1 MRYTFQKA
9 GQSRS
14 FPEGDAFLHGQSSAG
29 TAEVVIYSGARF
41 KPDSRKAAILI
52 ELQDE
57 CLGEHVD
64 DRDPNC
70 SNVLGFARYRNGD
83 DPPSKLIELV
93 KHGNSSEAAIS
104 VARELFS
111 AAGLEVVVCSDQA
124 GRIINRLAVPKY
136 NAALRFL
143 DEGLATQADMDLT
156 CKLGLG
162 YPDGP
167 IERVV
172 RGGLSN
178 HFRISKALFEAYGMP
193 AYAPPRRAS
202 VVFKR
207 EANAS
212 QANLTDK

>member
-93 KHGNSSEAAIS
+93 KHGNSSVPAIS
-104 VARELFS
+104 AARELFS
-111 AAGLEVVVCSDQA
+111 AAGFEVVVCSDQA

-143 DEGLATQADMDLT
+143 DEGLASQADMDLT

-172 RGGLSN
+172 RGGLA
-178 HFRISKALFEAYGMP
+178 HHYRISKALFEAYGTP

-202 VVFKR
+202 VAFKR
-207 EANAS
+207 ER
-212 QANLTDK
+212 

>member
-9 GQSRS
+9 GASRS
-14 FPEGDAFLHGQSSAG
+14 FPEGDSFLHGQSSAD
-29 TAEVVIYSGARF
+29 TAEVTIYSGARF
-41 KPDSRKAAILI
+41 KPDPRKAAILI

-57 CLGEHVD
+57 CLGEHID
-64 DRDPNC
+64 DRDPNG

-83 DPPSKLIELV
+83 DPPSKLVELV
-93 KHGNSSEAAIS
+93 KHGNSSEAAITA
-104 VARELFS
+104 ARELFS

-124 GRIINRLAVPKY
+124 GRIISRLAVPKY

-143 DEGLATQADMDLT
+143 DEGLASQADMDLT

-172 RGGLSN
+172 RGGLAN
-178 HFRISKALFEAYGMP
+178 HYRTSKALFEANGTP
-193 AYAPPRRAS
+193 AYTPPRRAAIA
-202 VVFKR
+202 FKR
-207 EANAS
+207 ES
-212 QANLTDK
+212 QDATKVRG